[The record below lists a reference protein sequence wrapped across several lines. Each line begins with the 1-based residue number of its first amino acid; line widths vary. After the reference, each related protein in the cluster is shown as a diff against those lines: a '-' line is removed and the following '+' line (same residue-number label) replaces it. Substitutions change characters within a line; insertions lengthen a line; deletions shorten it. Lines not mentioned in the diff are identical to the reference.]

1 MIRANDSGLAASP
14 PAVVDETPRR
24 AFLTP
29 RNLIILVGAAAWLL
43 VIVLFVL
50 PRFTAKPAAGEGA
63 QAEAKPVAAQAI
75 AEEAAHGGVG
85 AAPKAVSAPQLNIS
99 NRVFNLAGA
108 TAGYKYVKLS
118 VAVQFEDEGGKFA
131 KAKGEAL
138 KKLQEEFTAENAGTL
153 GAFNDIMTTV
163 ISSKTA
169 AELATTQGKEGL
181 RQELITRFNRALAAG
196 GSKQR
201 VTYVGFSEF
210 VMQ

>member
-1 MIRANDSGLAASP
+1 
-14 PAVVDETPRR
+14 
-24 AFLTP
+24 
-29 RNLIILVGAAAWLL
+29 
-43 VIVLFVL
+43 
-50 PRFTAKPAAGEGA
+50 
-63 QAEAKPVAAQAI
+63 
-75 AEEAAHGGVG
+75 
-85 AAPKAVSAPQLNIS
+85 
-99 NRVFNLAGA
+99 
-108 TAGYKYVKLS
+108 VKLS